1 MRAEDKVLGLACL
14 LTLLHYTGAFMR
26 VPVLP
31 LYASAHGATPTDVG
45 LITGAQMVVAAVSA
59 IPFGFASDRWGRRAF
74 LLGGMAVSA
83 LTSLLLPLVTSQ
95 VGLMVIYGA
104 AGLGVAAFTP
114 SVMSLVGDA
123 AAPGTVARA
132 YAWYTTALYT
142 GFGAGP
148 ILGGYVAQFWGHR
161 AAFVVAGIIIGA
173 ALAVGVMLP
182 LTEAGT
188 ARSGALAAFGDLRRN
203 RRVWAGWIA
212 TVSGLAVWGAILTFF
227 PLLARDRGISPLE
240 IGLVLGVQSLV
251 NTIARVP
258 LGWVLDRT
266 AARRPYILGGLVT
279 AALATAILPHL
290 SRRID
295 FVLVGAVLGVAL
307 AVAFVAIGAGL
318 SEATTP
324 ATRGLAMG
332 GYSTAI
338 YVGMGLAS
346 IGLGPVIGR
355 WGYTAGFTLAGAA
368 GVLGTLLAVAL
379 WGRSDPP
386 R

>member
-1 MRAEDKVLGLACL
+1 MKREDKVLGLACL

-104 AGLGVAAFTP
+104 AGLGVSAFTP
-114 SVMSLVGDA
+114 SMMSLVGDV
-123 AAPGTVARA
+123 AAPGTIGRA

-148 ILGGYVAQFWGHR
+148 ILGGFVAQRWGDR
-161 AAFVVAGIIIGA
+161 TAFVVAGFIIVLA
-173 ALAVGVMLP
+173 TAVGPSLP
-182 LTEAGT
+182 RTEAGPRRP
-188 ARSGALAAFGDLRRN
+188 APAGAFAEIRRN

-212 TVSGLAVWGAILTFF
+212 TVSGLGPWGAILTYF
-227 PLLARDRGISPLE
+227 PLMARERGLSPLL
-240 IGLVLGVQSLV
+240 IGLVLGTQSFT
-251 NTIARVP
+251 NTVARVP
-258 LGWVLDRT
+258 AGWVLDRT
-266 AARRPYILGGLVT
+266 GARRPYIVGGLL
-279 AALATAILPHL
+279 AAGLLTLLLPHL
-290 SRRID
+290 SGALD
-295 FVLVGAVLGVAL
+295 YVLLAAAQGIVLAL
-307 AVAFVAIGAGL
+307 AFVAVGAAL

-338 YVGMGLAS
+338 YVGIGLAS

-355 WGYTAGFTLAGAA
+355 WGYTAGFTLAGGA
-368 GVLGTLLAVAL
+368 GALGTLLALAL
-379 WGRSDPP
+379 WGRSGPP